1 MINFGVNFIKDFKNL
16 YKNNKDFF
24 PIIIL
29 IPTIIGGI
37 WQILEL
43 MTIDPSFL
51 RFFSISQ
58 LVSDGILIITLLTI
72 VIVYLLLL
80 KKKFNLKDL
89 GNVNFEKNQFN
100 LKIFIASILLF
111 FIYIFL
117 ILYVYYTYNLD
128 DIKSYRV
135 KELIILLL
143 GIGFF
148 IPLLLE
154 NIISITI
161 ELLKLI
167 FGDITDWKAQLQNKK
182 SSFYKTIN
190 ILSII
195 ILIGKI
201 IIFFGAFSIFIEFR
215 KKIILPENLENLK
228 SVKDE
233 IKKEYGQNQKFSILY
248 LNDKYIFIELDNQ
261 FRENDINNIK
271 PKKIKIYRTEDI
283 LFK

>member
-100 LKIFIASILLF
+100 LKNFIASILLF
-111 FIYIFL
+111 FVIFRIANFMYFL
-117 ILYVYYTYNLD
+117 
-128 DIKSYRV
+128 
-135 KELIILLL
+135 
-143 GIGFF
+143 
-148 IPLLLE
+148 
-154 NIISITI
+154 
-161 ELLKLI
+161 
-167 FGDITDWKAQLQNKK
+167 
-182 SSFYKTIN
+182 
-190 ILSII
+190 
-195 ILIGKI
+195 
-201 IIFFGAFSIFIEFR
+201 
-215 KKIILPENLENLK
+215 
-228 SVKDE
+228 
-233 IKKEYGQNQKFSILY
+233 
-248 LNDKYIFIELDNQ
+248 
-261 FRENDINNIK
+261 
-271 PKKIKIYRTEDI
+271 
-283 LFK
+283 

>member
-100 LKIFIASILLF
+100 LKNFIASILLF
-111 FIYIFL
+111 FIFFFL
-117 ILYVYYTYNLD
+117 ILYFYYIFNFD
-128 DIKSYRV
+128 DIKSYR
-135 KELIILLL
+135 
-143 GIGFF
+143 
-148 IPLLLE
+148 
-154 NIISITI
+154 
-161 ELLKLI
+161 
-167 FGDITDWKAQLQNKK
+167 
-182 SSFYKTIN
+182 
-190 ILSII
+190 
-195 ILIGKI
+195 
-201 IIFFGAFSIFIEFR
+201 
-215 KKIILPENLENLK
+215 
-228 SVKDE
+228 
-233 IKKEYGQNQKFSILY
+233 
-248 LNDKYIFIELDNQ
+248 
-261 FRENDINNIK
+261 
-271 PKKIKIYRTEDI
+271 
-283 LFK
+283 FK

>member
-72 VIVYLLLL
+72 IIVYLLLL

-100 LKIFIASILLF
+100 LKNFIASILLF
-111 FIYIFL
+111 FNTVL
-117 ILYVYYTYNLD
+117 
-128 DIKSYRV
+128 
-135 KELIILLL
+135 
-143 GIGFF
+143 
-148 IPLLLE
+148 
-154 NIISITI
+154 
-161 ELLKLI
+161 
-167 FGDITDWKAQLQNKK
+167 NKK
-182 SSFYKTIN
+182 TDIFYAHIDR
-190 ILSII
+190 L
-195 ILIGKI
+195 
-201 IIFFGAFSIFIEFR
+201 
-215 KKIILPENLENLK
+215 
-228 SVKDE
+228 
-233 IKKEYGQNQKFSILY
+233 
-248 LNDKYIFIELDNQ
+248 
-261 FRENDINNIK
+261 
-271 PKKIKIYRTEDI
+271 
-283 LFK
+283 

>member
-100 LKIFIASILLF
+100 LKNFIASILLF

-117 ILYVYYTYNLD
+117 IL
-128 DIKSYRV
+128 
-135 KELIILLL
+135 
-143 GIGFF
+143 
-148 IPLLLE
+148 
-154 NIISITI
+154 
-161 ELLKLI
+161 
-167 FGDITDWKAQLQNKK
+167 
-182 SSFYKTIN
+182 
-190 ILSII
+190 
-195 ILIGKI
+195 
-201 IIFFGAFSIFIEFR
+201 
-215 KKIILPENLENLK
+215 
-228 SVKDE
+228 
-233 IKKEYGQNQKFSILY
+233 
-248 LNDKYIFIELDNQ
+248 
-261 FRENDINNIK
+261 
-271 PKKIKIYRTEDI
+271 
-283 LFK
+283 

>member
-1 MINFGVNFIKDFKNL
+1 MINFGVNFIKDFKNF

-80 KKKFNLKDL
+80 NKKFNLKDL

-100 LKIFIASILLF
+100 LKNFIASILLF
-111 FIYIFL
+111 FIYIFM

-135 KELIILLL
+135 KELLILLL

>member
-100 LKIFIASILLF
+100 LKNFIASILLF

-201 IIFFGAFSIFIEFR
+201 T
-215 KKIILPENLENLK
+215 IL
-228 SVKDE
+228 S
-233 IKKEYGQNQKFSILY
+233 
-248 LNDKYIFIELDNQ
+248 
-261 FRENDINNIK
+261 
-271 PKKIKIYRTEDI
+271 
-283 LFK
+283 